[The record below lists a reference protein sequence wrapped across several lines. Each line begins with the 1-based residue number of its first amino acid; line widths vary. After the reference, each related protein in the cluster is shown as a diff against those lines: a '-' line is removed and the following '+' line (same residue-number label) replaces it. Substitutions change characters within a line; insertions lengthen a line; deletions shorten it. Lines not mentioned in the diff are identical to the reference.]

1 MSEIKYLITDVD
13 GSLTD
18 GKIYIGSGGEIM
30 KAFSVKDGYAL
41 SNILLKHGI
50 EPIILTCRSSEIVL
64 RRCEELGIKKVI
76 QGVSDKKKALSEI
89 VQDGDLSHCAYFG
102 DDIPDL
108 ACMKAIKSA
117 GGVTGC
123 PGDAVQEIKT
133 VADYICMNKA
143 GDGALREF
151 SEYLV
156 KQINDEDDTDKMVSE
171 AVEYIKSL
179 DTDKLNPGK
188 YVVNENFYY
197 TVQEYCTKP
206 ESECKIESHRKYID
220 IQYIVAGSEIM
231 KISDISSLE
240 QISEYDAEKDVMFWK
255 PEQNAASI
263 ELVKGSMIVLYPNH
277 AHMGCIEID
286 EPVKVRKIVGKV
298 NHII

>member
-1 MSEIKYLITDVD
+1 MGDIKYLITDVD

-41 SNILLKHGI
+41 SNILPKHGI
-50 EPIILTCRSSEIVL
+50 EPIILTCRTSEIVL

-76 QGVSDKKKALSEI
+76 QGVSDKKKALSETAG
-89 VQDGDLSHCAYFG
+89 DDLSLCAYFG

-108 ACMKAIKSA
+108 ECMKAIKSA

-123 PGDAVQEIKT
+123 PGDAANEIKS
-133 VADYICMNKA
+133 VADYICMSKA
-143 GDGALREF
+143 GDGAHREF

-156 KQINDEDDTDKMVSE
+156 KQINDENDTDKMVSE

-179 DTDKLNPGK
+179 DTDKLSPGK

-220 IQYIVAGSEIM
+220 IQHIVAGSEIM
-231 KISDISSLE
+231 KISDISRLE
-240 QISEYDAEKDVMFWK
+240 QASEYDAEKDIMFWR

-263 ELVKGSMIVLYPNH
+263 ELVKGSMIVLYSNN
-277 AHMGCIEID
+277 AHMGCIAID
-286 EPVKVRKIVGKV
+286 EPVKVKKIVGKV
-298 NHII
+298 RNIL